1 MRILQIHTHY
11 RQPGGEDAVVAA
23 EAALLRSTGHD
34 VVEWRNANPS
44 STTEA
49 VRMLTT
55 SAWNRSTAR
64 RFATETAG
72 TFDVAHVHNTWFAT
86 TPSILPDL
94 VDREI
99 PVVMTLHNYR
109 LTCANALL
117 LRDGAPCELCVGT
130 HPWNAVRYRCYRDS
144 TAESLLAATAI
155 ALNRR
160 RGAWDRVDRF
170 LALTDF
176 ARDTMVRAGL
186 PAEKVV
192 VKPNFVEDPGTR
204 PAAPSASNR
213 ILFVGRLAP
222 EKGPGTLLEAWQA
235 LGETDLELAVAGDG
249 PMHDELAARQVP
261 GVTMLGRQDG
271 SEIRR
276 LMLESRALVFP
287 SEWYEGMP
295 ITLLE
300 AMAAG
305 LPILASDLGSMTEM
319 VGALGEKW
327 LTTAGDADAWAAAIG
342 GLAAADVDAAGSA
355 ARTTW
360 ESRYSPTV
368 ALTGLLDAYR
378 F

>member
-1 MRILQIHTHY
+1 M
-11 RQPGGEDAVVAA
+11 
-23 EAALLRSTGHD
+23 
-34 VVEWRNANPS
+34 
-44 STTEA
+44 
-49 VRMLTT
+49 
-55 SAWNRSTAR
+55 
-64 RFATETAG
+64 
-72 TFDVAHVHNTWFAT
+72 
-86 TPSILPDL
+86 
-94 VDREI
+94 
-99 PVVMTLHNYR
+99 
-109 LTCANALL
+109 
-117 LRDGAPCELCVGT
+117 
-130 HPWNAVRYRCYRDS
+130 
-144 TAESLLAATAI
+144 
-155 ALNRR
+155 
-160 RGAWDRVDRF
+160 
-170 LALTDF
+170 
-176 ARDTMVRAGL
+176 
-186 PAEKVV
+186 
-192 VKPNFVEDPGTR
+192 EDPGTR

-327 LTTAGDADAWAAAIG
+327 LTTAGDAGAWAAAIG
-342 GLAAADVDAAGSA
+342 RLAGADVDAAGSA